1 MWRIGVLIGLL
12 VSLLA
17 LPVFAVDY
25 FPKLSDALNED
36 VYPVN
41 CPGDI
46 LIRAGFE
53 EKDGRYGLMYFGPV
67 EVVDGK
73 LIEAYPH
80 VWIRYEGE
88 TPSAVHLVPSKGT
101 LVPLSIEK
109 LKDLY
114 PTLCDLSG
122 GTKV

>member
-1 MWRIGVLIGLL
+1 MRLAVVLAILL
-12 VSLLA
+12 LLPVSLATTGLN
-17 LPVFAVDY
+17 
-25 FPKLSDALNED
+25 FPKLSDALAED

-41 CPGDI
+41 CPGDL

-67 EVVDGK
+67 TVVDGK

-80 VWIRYEGE
+80 VWIRYVGE
-88 TPSAVHLVPSKGT
+88 APSTVHLVPSKDA
-101 LVPLSIEK
+101 LVSLNIEK

-114 PTLCDLSG
+114 PTLCDLAG
-122 GTKV
+122 GAKA

>member
-1 MWRIGVLIGLL
+1 MRLVVALAILL
-12 VSLLA
+12 LLPISLA
-17 LPVFAVDY
+17 TASPN
-25 FPKLSDALNED
+25 FPKLSDALAED

-53 EKDGRYGLMYFGPV
+53 EKDGRYGLMYFGLV
-67 EVVDGK
+67 TVVDGR
-73 LIEAYPH
+73 LVEAYPH

-88 TPSAVHLVPSKGT
+88 TPSVVHLVPSKGA

-114 PTLCDLSG
+114 PTLCDLAG
-122 GTKV
+122 AQA